1 MHEDQSEL
9 KKLVSPYLV
18 MIHNKE
24 LQPVN
29 IQDLTPNYPYLIYNI
44 DTEFSGRSVYTNVN
58 ITVGYYNPNS
68 KDEVIEDNEDEVI
81 EDEDSED
88 EVIEYEDEDNE
99 RLDEIPLSD
108 VKVLEYSIKG
118 SNPNPMN
125 DIKKFNVVREKDMN
139 VPIYQNTE
147 IYNLPLRSSDIKRIG
162 IERLKIKEELEELYW
177 APIHI
182 PNVSFIGKNY
192 RKSKKAFEE
201 KQAKYQ
207 KGGIHKSR
215 KHLGKRTKRYTK
227 KTRKTRRR
235 KN

>member
-29 IQDLTPNYPYLIYNI
+29 IQDLTPNYPYLVYNI

-68 KDEVIEDNEDEVI
+68 KDEVIED
-81 EDEDSED
+81 EDS
-88 EVIEYEDEDNE
+88 EDEDNE
-99 RLDEIPLSD
+99 RSDEIPLSD

-125 DIKKFNVVREKDMN
+125 DINKFDVVREKEMN

-162 IERLKIKEELEELYW
+162 IERLKIKEELEELHW
-177 APIHI
+177 VPIHI
-182 PNVSFIGKNY
+182 PNVSFIGKKY
-192 RKSKKAFEE
+192 RKSKKAFEA

-207 KGGIHKSR
+207 KGGIHKKSR
-215 KHLGKRTKRYTK
+215 KYSGKRTKRYTK
-227 KTRKTRRR
+227 KTRRRT
-235 KN
+235 

>member
-29 IQDLTPNYPYLIYNI
+29 IQDLTPNYPYLVYNI

-68 KDEVIEDNEDEVI
+68 KDEVIED
-81 EDEDSED
+81 EDS
-88 EVIEYEDEDNE
+88 EDEDNE
-99 RLDEIPLSD
+99 RSDEIPLSD

-125 DIKKFNVVREKDMN
+125 DINKFDVVREKEMN

-162 IERLKIKEELEELYW
+162 IERLKIKEELEELHW
-177 APIHI
+177 VPIHI
-182 PNVSFIGKNY
+182 PNVSFIGKKY

-207 KGGIHKSR
+207 KGGIHKKSR
-215 KHLGKRTKRYTK
+215 KYLGKRTKRYTK
-227 KTRKTRRR
+227 KTRRRT
-235 KN
+235 